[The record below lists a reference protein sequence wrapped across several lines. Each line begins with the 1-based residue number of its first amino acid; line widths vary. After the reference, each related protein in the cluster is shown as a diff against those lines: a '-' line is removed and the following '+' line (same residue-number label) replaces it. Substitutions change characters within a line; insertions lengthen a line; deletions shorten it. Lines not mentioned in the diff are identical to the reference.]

1 MQVVNLSTKINDSDS
16 KIPFE
21 LRTLKWVKENRWH
34 GSTEPIRLCHFVI
47 IWIRKGSG
55 SILIDMNK
63 YEVTDNSAYCISPGQ
78 IHKIKT
84 NPEAEGCLFYF
95 TSEFVCLT
103 EDNYELLY
111 NSGLFNTISQ
121 SPVIAVNKELG
132 AELNELSEKMMKEY
146 DNYFGHRS
154 SILRGYLKI
163 FLIHLTRQ
171 FTDRTEI
178 MLQGGRNFKLIANF
192 FSLLEKAYHRQ
203 KLVKYYASE
212 LGVTANYLNEI
223 IKNNSGVSA
232 SVHIRNRI
240 ILEAKRSLSNIDLT
254 LKEIS
259 YDLGFDDTA
268 HFSKY
273 FKNATGLSFTDY
285 KKQLSSTRIP
295 PAEHRS
301 R

>member
-1 MQVVNLSTKINDSDS
+1 MQVANLSTKVNDLDS

-21 LRTLKWVKENRWH
+21 LHSLKWVKENRWH

-55 SILIDMNK
+55 SIHIDMNK
-63 YEVTDNSAYCISPGQ
+63 YDVTDNSAYCISPGQ
-78 IHKIKT
+78 IHEIKV
-84 NPEAEGCLFYF
+84 NPEVEGCLFYF

-103 EDNYELLY
+103 EDNYELLF

-121 SPVIAVNKELG
+121 SPVIAVNRELG
-132 AELNELSEKMMKEY
+132 TELNELSEKMMKEY
-146 DNYFGHRS
+146 NNYFGHRS

-171 FTDRTEI
+171 FEDRTEI
-178 MLQGGRNFKLIANF
+178 MLQSGRNLKLIANF
-192 FSLLEKAYHRQ
+192 FSLLEKAYQRQ
-203 KLVKYYASE
+203 KQVRYYAAE
-212 LGVTANYLNEI
+212 LGVTPNYLNEI

-232 SVHIRNRI
+232 SVHIKNRI
-240 ILEAKRSLSNIDLT
+240 ILEAKRNLSNIGLT
-254 LKEIS
+254 MKETA

-273 FKNATGLSFTDY
+273 FKNATGLNFTDY
-285 KKQLSSTRIP
+285 KKQLSSALR
-295 PAEHRS
+295 
-301 R
+301 